1 MTCFYSCMF
10 EYSLSYE
17 QFWHSDPRAAAAM
30 DEVLTLTDLEQV
42 RVLADPLRLRILEL
56 LKRGEPLTT
65 KQVAERLGEKP
76 TRLYHHVEALERIGV
91 IRLVET
97 RPNRGTTEKYYQAVA
112 RTVVAHPAAFTPAPG
127 REREVGGVLAQMF
140 ESVLG
145 AARAQV
151 RRSFA
156 TGLIGPRGDPRPV
169 LMHLPI
175 KATPAGIER
184 LKRRLETFV
193 RVAHAAPPARATT
206 TYAIVIACYPVDE
219 DNPDA
224 TQEPTS

>member
-1 MTCFYSCMF
+1 
-10 EYSLSYE
+10 
-17 QFWHSDPRAAAAM
+17 M

-112 RTVVAHPAAFTPAPG
+112 RTVVAHPTAFAPSPG

-145 AARAQV
+145 AARAEV

-156 TGLIGPRGDPRPV
+156 TGLIGPQGDPHPV

-175 KATPAGIER
+175 KATPAGIR
-184 LKRRLETFV
+184 RIKRRLESLA
-193 RVAHAAPPARATT
+193 RAGRGAPARQATT
-206 TYAIVIACYPVDE
+206 TYALVVACYPVQE
-219 DNPDA
+219 DPPRA
-224 TQEPTS
+224 RQESTP